1 MTSHEIMRE
10 KYLNAQLT
18 KPKTTIL
25 DQIHSY
31 NYNENNYLVKV
42 IYPNEIKLY
51 RNDGDFKDFFKTII
65 NMSNKL
71 IKTNSRLNKIYYYTR
86 INLL

>member
-31 NYNENNYLVKV
+31 NYNENNYLVKQLT
-42 IYPNEIKLY
+42 EELKQQ
-51 RNDGDFKDFFKTII
+51 KK
-65 NMSNKL
+65 
-71 IKTNSRLNKIYYYTR
+71 
-86 INLL
+86 